1 MGFLAHDRKVTLPN
15 MHLREI
21 NCLKC
26 KIPAI
31 SFCHMADHSKLR
43 SYRSISVISEADLS
57 IELKRI

>member
-43 SYRSISVISEADLS
+43 S
-57 IELKRI
+57 